1 MANKAIQFILRI
13 RRITLGKNKGKDM
26 QLAVPTDRRRVDAR
40 NFFKAVAKN
49 TTFSEREVAA
59 VINEA
64 VSTARDFVANGET
77 VEFGDMGTL
86 VPSFKSKMVEKGT
99 PFNANVHILKPTVG
113 IRFSRKY
120 FELEDVSFEQV
131 TPRVVKEPKLPP
143 KP

>member
-13 RRITLGKNKGKDM
+13 RKIALGKNKGKDM
-26 QLAVPTDRRRVDAR
+26 QVAVPTDRRRVDAR

-86 VPSFKSKMVEKGT
+86 VPSFKSKIFQCQCAHFEAHGGYSLL
-99 PFNANVHILKPTVG
+99 AEIL
-113 IRFSRKY
+113 RA
-120 FELEDVSFEQV
+120 
-131 TPRVVKEPKLPP
+131 
-143 KP
+143 